1 MSKDVKELLAA
12 AKEGLI
18 TVVFDKINDGGRRV
32 MECTLN
38 SEISNHNVPEI
49 IEQRDDNDH
58 LVVWCTDK
66 EGWRSFR
73 VDTLVRWWKGG
84 LDAVVPQSES
94 LRSPDRK

>member
-38 SEISNHNVPEI
+38 PDLSNHNVPEI
-49 IEQRDDNDH
+49 IEQKDDNDH

-73 VDTLVRWWKGG
+73 VETLVEWWVGDKT
-84 LDAVVPQSES
+84 
-94 LRSPDRK
+94 KKI